1 MSESQEQQRN
11 PIVFFDISIDG
22 AQAGRLIIELQKDV
36 VPKTAEN
43 FRVLCTGEKIGKN
56 GKPMH
61 FKGTKFHKA
70 ISQFMIQG
78 GDISDDGSG
87 GESIYGPSFE
97 DENFKLLHEP
107 GALSM
112 ANAGRP
118 HTNASQFCITTV
130 PCAHL
135 DGTNVVFGKLLS
147 GFSIVLEIQSY
158 GVGEECKP
166 RVECV
171 IEDCGEI
178 LDGKWDVSCQDGTAD
193 RLPEYPDDY
202 LELETVNLEQ
212 LLKMACDVKSS
223 GNYFFSLGRYKQ
235 AIRKYRKCIHYI
247 NCIKDRMKRCND
259 DDLIERLYDTTMT
272 CTLQCHLNLAAAYR
286 KTEDYH
292 ACIRSC
298 SEVLKRDPRNEKAL
312 YRRGQAH
319 FGLKNYDSA
328 LSDLRQADKITPNS
342 RVIKRLLEEVRSAN
356 KSYTD
361 TQRQRLSKFFRDQT
375 EKIPVHQH

>member
-107 GALSM
+107 GVLSM

-166 RVECV
+166 RVLWHAFKLTPCITTV
-171 IEDCGEI
+171 PCAH
-178 LDGKWDVSCQDGTAD
+178 LDGTNVVFGKLLSGFSIVLEIQSYGVGEECKPRVYCITTVPCAHLDGTNVVFGKLLSGFSIVLEIQSYGVGEECKP
-193 RLPEYPDDY
+193 RVVSFY
-202 LELETVNLEQ
+202 L
-212 LLKMACDVKSS
+212 
-223 GNYFFSLGRYKQ
+223 F
-235 AIRKYRKCIHYI
+235 I
-247 NCIKDRMKRCND
+247 
-259 DDLIERLYDTTMT
+259 
-272 CTLQCHLNLAAAYR
+272 
-286 KTEDYH
+286 
-292 ACIRSC
+292 
-298 SEVLKRDPRNEKAL
+298 
-312 YRRGQAH
+312 
-319 FGLKNYDSA
+319 
-328 LSDLRQADKITPNS
+328 
-342 RVIKRLLEEVRSAN
+342 
-356 KSYTD
+356 YTGC
-361 TQRQRLSKFFRDQT
+361 
-375 EKIPVHQH
+375 